1 MEITPVENPVIE
13 GDNFTFICNNTDK
26 NGSPALQVNGA
37 VSGDLFDRV
46 TNPPSGVV
54 REFTFPNV
62 TKDDNGTEFSCTI
75 GGLSK
80 VSVTLIVNCKICSFP
95 VPYPSPS
102 PSSPSGAGE
111 LVNQCALPFRII
123 YIIYILYFL
132 HRCCWC
138 LCCGDYITP
147 SVEYFVNVESVT

>member
-13 GDNFTFICNNTDK
+13 GDNFTFICNNTNK

-37 VSGDLFDRV
+37 GSGDLFDRV

-75 GGLSK
+75 GLSK
-80 VSVTLIVNCKICSFP
+80 VSVTLIVNCSFP
-95 VPYPSPS
+95 APPPS

-111 LVNQCALPFRII
+111 LVN
-123 YIIYILYFL
+123 
-132 HRCCWC
+132 
-138 LCCGDYITP
+138 
-147 SVEYFVNVESVT
+147 